1 MVSMLHTSSRVRRA
15 SITALGGAIL
25 LGLFAG
31 NAPAQQ
37 SSADIPRF
45 TNDGKLI
52 RPQGYREWVFVTS
65 GLGMTYGAR
74 PSTSQEQD
82 PRFDNVFV
90 SRAAYDSFRQ
100 HGTWPDK
107 TVFVLEIRTS
117 HSKGSINR
125 GGHFQGDVDGVEVE
139 VKDSSRFKGNWA
151 FFDFSEGEAAAAPLP
166 PTAACYSCHARNG
179 AVDNTFVQFYPTLL
193 DVAKRKGTFKSE
205 SKDE

>member
-1 MVSMLHTSSRVRRA
+1 LA
-15 SITALGGAIL
+15 GAIL
-25 LGLFAG
+25 VGALAG
-31 NAPAQQ
+31 IAPAQQ
-37 SSADIPRF
+37 SSKDIPQF
-45 TNDGKLI
+45 TSDGKLV
-52 RPQGYREWVFVTS
+52 RPEGYREWIFVTS

-74 PSTSQEQD
+74 PSTSEEQN

-90 SRAAYDSFRQ
+90 SRAAYDSFLE

-107 TVFVLEIRTS
+107 TMFILEVRGS

-151 FFDFSEGEAAAAPLP
+151 FFDFSEGEASAAPLP
-166 PTAACYSCHARNG
+166 AKAACYSCHARNG

-193 DVAKRKGTFKSE
+193 EVAKRKGTFKSE